1 MKSLYLVESDG
12 LEFVGAEGGALRIEQ
27 KGRAPWYVPAARVE
41 RAVVWGSVRLDTE
54 ALGLLLRRN
63 VPVSFVARGGE
74 TLGIAWSPAE
84 RLSRPA
90 VLLAGRRAD
99 PDWREAYRRRLDAWV
114 REARLDLVRRTDP
127 ATAERWCARGFRGR
141 EWEAWREARLGPLEP
156 GVDPVWK
163 YLRGLVWE
171 MVTARV
177 LAEGFDPHAGVLD
190 PRQRYGFVREMTR
203 PFVPWIDGC
212 VLAGARAG
220 LLPRPDEGPDGLTPA
235 LLRRWTARFEG
246 HREWLEADLG
256 RRLVEVAR
264 LARDWQPALDA
275 RRPPRDRRRGP

>member
-12 LEFVGAEGGALRIEQ
+12 LEFMGAEGGALRIEQ
-27 KGRAPWYVPAARVE
+27 KGKAPWYVPAARVE

-63 VPVSFVARGGE
+63 VPISFVARGGE

-84 RLSRPA
+84 RLARPA
-90 VLLAGRRAD
+90 LLLAARRAD
-99 PDWREAYRRRLDAWV
+99 PQWREAYRRRLDAWV
-114 REARLDLVRRTDP
+114 REARLDLVRRLDP
-127 ATAERWCARGFRGR
+127 ATAERWCERGLRGR
-141 EWEAWREARLGPLEP
+141 DWQAWRRVRLEPLEP

-171 MVTARV
+171 TVTARV

-190 PRQRYGFVREMTR
+190 ARQRYGFVREMTR

-212 VLAGARAG
+212 VLTGARAG
-220 LLPRPDEGPDGLTPA
+220 LLPRADSGGAELTPA
-235 LLRRWTARFEG
+235 QLRRWTARFEG
-246 HREWLEADLG
+246 DREWLDRDLG
-256 RRLVEVAR
+256 RRLGEVAR
-264 LARDWQPALDA
+264 LARDWQPSLDA
-275 RRPPRDRRRGP
+275 RRPPRERRAP